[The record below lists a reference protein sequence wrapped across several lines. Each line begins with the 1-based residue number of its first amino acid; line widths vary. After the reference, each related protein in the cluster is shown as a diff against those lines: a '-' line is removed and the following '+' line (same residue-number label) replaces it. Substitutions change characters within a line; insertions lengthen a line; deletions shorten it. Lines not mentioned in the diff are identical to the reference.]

1 MTSITDVRKLM
12 EAAVGKLSPAK
23 AEALARSLLK
33 GEGKDRVSKAAQE
46 LLEWSQKNR
55 QRIADLV
62 RAEVRSQLAAVGV
75 ATKDELDALKKRVRE
90 LERGAAPKR
99 ATTRKPATR
108 KATTRKATSE
118 AAPAAGGGGGTTER
132 QPA

>member
-1 MTSITDVRKLM
+1 MTSITDVRKFM

-23 AEALARSLLK
+23 AQSLARSLLR
-33 GEGKDRVSKAAQE
+33 GQGKDQVTKAAQE

-62 RAEVRSQLAAVGV
+62 RAEVRTQLSAVGV

-90 LERGAAPKR
+90 LERAAAPKR
-99 ATTRKPATR
+99 ATARKPAGSKTTAR
-108 KATTRKATSE
+108 RAKAE
-118 AAPAAGGGGGTTER
+118 AAAGEAGGGAASPG
-132 QPA
+132 AA

>member
-1 MTSITDVRKLM
+1 MTSIADVRKFM

-55 QRIADLV
+55 QRIAELV
-62 RAEVRSQLAAVGV
+62 RSEVRSQLAAVGV
-75 ATKDELDALKKRVRE
+75 ATKDELDALKRRVRE

-99 ATTRKPATR
+99 TATR
-108 KATTRKATSE
+108 KAATRKAPARR
-118 AAPAAGGGGGTTER
+118 AASQATPAVETGGGTAS
-132 QPA
+132 PPSA